1 MAAENFRKE
10 ACKHGIDAK
19 RIVFAERMALA
30 DHLSRHYN
38 ADLFLDTIPY
48 NAHTTTSDA
57 LWAGLPVLT
66 LLGQSFAS
74 RVSASLLNAINM
86 PEFIA
91 HSEEEYEALAVEMA
105 LNPKKIKDAKFKLAN
120 NRATCPLFN
129 TPIFTKNLETL
140 YSKMVERQMANL
152 EPDHIYTP

>member
-1 MAAENFRKE
+1 LPENSFVYCCFNNNLKILPTTFARWMRILAKVEGSVLWLLKDSNLATENLRKE

-86 PEFIA
+86 PEFLA
-91 HSEEEYEALAVEMA
+91 HSEEEYW
-105 LNPKKIKDAKFKLAN
+105 KL
-120 NRATCPLFN
+120 
-129 TPIFTKNLETL
+129 
-140 YSKMVERQMANL
+140 
-152 EPDHIYTP
+152 